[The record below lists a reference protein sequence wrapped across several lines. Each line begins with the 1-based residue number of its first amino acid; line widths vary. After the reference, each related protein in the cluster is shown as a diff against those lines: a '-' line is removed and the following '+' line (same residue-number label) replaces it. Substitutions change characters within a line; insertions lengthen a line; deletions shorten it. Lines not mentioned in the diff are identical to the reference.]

1 VSGTITS
8 AAQTFSA
15 VTITIKDADGATATS
30 ASFTWKLNPAPVMV
44 WPGNQTVYKGTADSL
59 DVSALVSGGT
69 GSLTYSATNLPSWLT
84 LNATTGLISGTAP
97 SSKST
102 ATGITVKATD
112 AGGVSVTSA
121 TFKWFVTDLATSMGN
136 QTTYLSTAV
145 SIDLDSFSTGGTSP
159 YTYTASGLPSWLT
172 LVGSTGKITGTSPST
187 VGSTKNITVTVTDS
201 IGEVITS
208 APFTWFVSNLKWATL
223 AAQTST
229 HNVSDSYSV
238 AAKISGGTTPYTYA
252 ATGLPAGLTMA
263 PTTGLISGKPTT
275 AGTYSVKAIATDST
289 GASVTSAAFTWTVS

>member
-1 VSGTITS
+1 
-8 AAQTFSA
+8 
-15 VTITIKDADGATATS
+15 
-30 ASFTWKLNPAPVMV
+30 MV

-102 ATGITVKATD
+102 TSSITVKATD
-112 AGGVSVTSA
+112 AAGVSVTSA
-121 TFKWFVTDLATSMGN
+121 TFKWFVTDLATSIDD
-136 QTTYLSTAV
+136 QTTYLSTTI
-145 SIDLDSFSTGGTSP
+145 SLDLDTFSTGGTSP

-172 LVGSTGKITGTSPST
+172 LNGSTGVLSGKSPST
-187 VGSTKNITVTVTDS
+187 VGSTQNITITVTDN

-208 APFTWFVSNLKWATL
+208 GSFTWYVTNLKWSTIPS
-223 AAQTST
+223 QTST
-229 HNVSDSYSV
+229 RNVSDSLTVTAYDT
-238 AAKISGGTTPYTYA
+238 GGTAPYTYS
-252 ATGLPAGLTMA
+252 ATGLPPGLTMA
-263 PTTGLISGKPTT
+263 ASTGKISGKPTT
-275 AGTYSVKAIATDST
+275 SGTYSVKVTNTDST